1 MGDKNILPFCE
12 LVFHRL
18 LFLQLQRHF
27 LISAS
32 LTCQLLVLILGKPE
46 SYSGI
51 HFLQFYHVGCCLCF
65 PLWFHCLR
73 FHAQVFNPASFS
85 TSLVSLCVSFQPP
98 KNQGWKHQ
106 GSYQTLRKEPELLD
120 FWNTNLFSPIE
131 KHLARRYTPQAQ
143 VGMLMNEHRKAA
155 F

>member
-1 MGDKNILPFCE
+1 MGDKNVLPFCE

-18 LFLQLQRHF
+18 VVSLAIETI

-32 LTCQLLVLILGKPE
+32 LTCQLLVLILGKSE

-51 HFLQFYHVGCCLCF
+51 YFLQLYHVGCCLCF
-65 PLWFHCLR
+65 PLWFQCLR

-85 TSLVSLCVSFQPP
+85 TSLVSLCVSCQPP

-106 GSYQTLRKEPELLD
+106 DSCQTLRKEPELLD

-131 KHLARRYTPQAQ
+131 KTFSKKVHTTSLGRYAD
-143 VGMLMNEHRKAA
+143 E
-155 F
+155 